1 MFCRCCYLNRCFF
14 VCNIDLLGPCQH
26 NIQILDGRAQK
37 QKVPKYIFT
46 AKLFEQN
53 LGSPS
58 HIIKIEVYIHTPLK
72 LFFLF

>member
-1 MFCRCCYLNRCFF
+1 M
-14 VCNIDLLGPCQH
+14 GSGQH
-26 NIQILDGRAQK
+26 NTQISDGKAQK